1 MKLDKEFSL
10 ASWAIN
16 NRSTVY
22 VIIAIFLI
30 GGIKAYLSMPKENFP
45 ETNVATIYVSTVNP
59 GNSVEDIEK
68 FITEPLEDEISNIS
82 GVDKIK
88 STSLQDYSSIEVI
101 FEDDVDPEMA
111 KQRVKDK
118 IDVVKSKSDWPTLDG
133 GAKVSPEAFDLN
145 LSEMIPIMN
154 INLSGNYP
162 SQKLKKYGEILQ
174 DEIELLSEIKEVN
187 IRGVEKMEVEVA
199 VDIYKM
205 MAASVTI
212 DNIVGAIQRENVTIS
227 GGNIITNGQR
237 RNIRVIGEIE
247 KPRDLEDIIVKR
259 EGGVVYLRDIAE
271 VKFKPKDKTTYA
283 REYNNPV
290 IMLDVK
296 KKSGKNQLIAA
307 DKIYKLLDKARENI
321 LPQDISL
328 TVTSDSSVRTKAQ
341 VDDMG
346 NNIIFGILLVVGVLM
361 FFLGAKNALFVGVA
375 IPLSMLSSLMLLS
388 LFGITLNSMVLFGLV
403 MGLGML
409 VDNGIV
415 VVENVYRLM
424 GEGMAPKDA
433 AKQGVGEIAW
443 PIIASTATT
452 LAAFAPL
459 GFWPGMMGKFMMYLP
474 ITLSVVLGSSL
485 FVALVINS
493 MLTSRFMDAKDEDI
507 PKKKLF
513 LYTGILIGVGIIF
526 VAIGLLAKRYTLSA
540 LGNLFII
547 VAIAML
553 LQRYVFSHV
562 VNYFQKRFLPRL
574 EAIYERFLIFA
585 LTGKKPYLFFFGT
598 IGFLFLSFVLLGIV
612 RPKVL
617 FFPVN
622 EPNSANVYIEYP
634 EGTDI
639 EKTNKLTKEIEQKV
653 IDLMKP
659 YEEKLTDGTTYNYMA
674 ESIISQVGQGA
685 GNLQVDGSSM
695 AETPNKG
702 KVSVL
707 FREYKYRRGVKT
719 GEILSEI
726 RELIKGYPGVNII
739 AEKNQNGPPVGYPI
753 SLEIKGEDYKELL
766 KTALNVKDFINE
778 ASIPGIE
785 ELNVNVTQNKMERQI
800 IVDRQKAGE
809 LGLSTAQVGK
819 ALRQAIYGFDASTFK
834 ENDDEYDIMVRFN
847 AADRYN
853 MSALMHQE
861 LLFRDNKGVLYKVPI
876 ASVAT
881 IKDVATFSSIKRK
894 DLKRVITIYSN
905 VLEGYNANEI
915 VQKIGIVL
923 KDYKF
928 PKGVSYSFSGEQEE
942 MAKNM
947 DFLSKAL
954 LIALA
959 LIALIVV
966 AQFNSISKPILI
978 LITVIFSFIGVFLG
992 MIIFGN
998 DFVIMMTMM
1007 GIIALAG
1014 IVVNNAIV
1022 LIDYTQLLIDRR
1034 KRELGV
1040 DEEMLLPKEEY
1051 YKAIVLGGKSRLR
1064 PVLLTAITTVLGL
1077 IPLAIGLNVDF
1088 VSFLQTYNPNIYL
1101 GGDNTFF
1108 WSPLAWTIV
1117 YGLIFA
1123 TFLTLIIVP
1132 VMFYLLNRAKIR
1144 LRGGKGVVE
1153 DR

>member
-1 MKLDKEFSL
+1 MKLDKQFSL
-10 ASWAIN
+10 SSWAIN

-30 GGIKAYLSMPKENFP
+30 GGFKAYTSMPKENFP
-45 ETNVATIYVSTVNP
+45 ETNVATVYVSTVNP

-88 STSLQDYSSIEVI
+88 STSLQDFSTIEVV
-101 FEDDVDPEMA
+101 FEDDVDPEIA
-111 KQRVKDK
+111 KRRVKDK
-118 IDVVKSKSDWPTLDG
+118 IDVVKAKSDWPTMDG
-133 GAKVSPEAFDLN
+133 GAKVSPEALDLN

-174 DEIELLSEIKEVN
+174 DEIELLSEIKEVK
-187 IRGVEKMEVEVA
+187 IRGVENMEVEVA

-212 DNIVGAIQRENVTIS
+212 DKIVTAIQRENVTIS
-227 GGNIITNGQR
+227 GGNIIANGQR

-247 KPRDLEDIIVKR
+247 QPKDLENIIVKN

-271 VKFKPKDKTTYA
+271 VNFKPKDKTTYA
-283 REYNNPV
+283 REYGDPV
-290 IMLDVK
+290 VMLDVK
-296 KKSGKNQLIAA
+296 KVYTRDQI
-307 DKIYKLLDKARENI
+307 
-321 LPQDISL
+321 
-328 TVTSDSSVRTKAQ
+328 
-341 VDDMG
+341 DDMV

-375 IPLSMLSSLMLLS
+375 IPLSMLSSLLLLS

-415 VVENVYRLM
+415 VVENVYRLI
-424 GEGMAPKDA
+424 GEGMSPKNA

-459 GFWPGMMGKFMMYLP
+459 GFWPGMIGKFMMYLP

-493 MLTSRFMDAKDEDI
+493 MLTSQFMDAKDEDI

-513 LYTGILIGVGIIF
+513 LYTGGLIGVGILF
-526 VAIGLLAKRYTLSA
+526 VTIGLSTKRYTLSGF
-540 LGNLFII
+540 GNLFII
-547 VAIAML
+547 VGIAML
-553 LQRYVFSHV
+553 LQRYVFSRV

-574 EAIYERFLIFA
+574 ENVYERFLTFA
-585 LTGKKPYLFFFGT
+585 LTGKKPFLFFFGT
-598 IGFLFLSFVLLGIV
+598 IAFLFLSFVLLGIV

-622 EPNSANVYIEYP
+622 EPNEANVYVEYP

-659 YEEKLTDGTTYNYMA
+659 YEEKLADGSTYNYMA

-685 GNLQVDGSSM
+685 GNPQVDGGSM
-695 AETPNKG
+695 AEMPHKG

-707 FREYKYRRGVKT
+707 FRQYKYRRGVKT
-719 GEILSEI
+719 SEILEEI
-726 RELIKGYPGVNII
+726 RGLVKGYPGVNII
-739 AEKNQNGPPVGYPI
+739 VEKNQNGPPVGYPI
-753 SLEIKGEDYKELL
+753 SLEISGEDYKELM

-785 ELNVNVTQNKMERQI
+785 ELNLNVTQNKMERQI

-834 ENDDEYDIMVRFN
+834 ENDEEYDIMVRFN
-847 AADRYN
+847 AEDRYN

-861 LLFRDNKGVLYKVPI
+861 LLFRNNKGVLYKVPI

-881 IKDVATFSSIKRK
+881 VKDVATFSSIKRK
-894 DLKRVITIYSN
+894 NLKRVITVYSN

-915 VQKIGIVL
+915 VQKIDGVL
-923 KDYKF
+923 RDYNF
-928 PKGVSYSFSGEQEE
+928 PEGVSYSFAGEQEE

-959 LIALIVV
+959 LIALIIV
-966 AQFNSISKPILI
+966 AQFNSVSKPILI

-992 MIIFGN
+992 MIIFGD
-998 DFVIMMTMM
+998 DFVILMTMM

-1040 DEEMLLPKEEY
+1040 DEGMLLTKEEY
-1051 YKAIVLGGKSRLR
+1051 YNAIVAGGKSRLR

-1144 LRGGKGVVE
+1144 LRGGKGIVE
-1153 DR
+1153 V